1 MLLTIGYTVPPLR
14 AVLEGVA
21 GARTRSESATAY
33 PRPMVWRPRPRT
45 SSNAMRRPRP
55 LLRYPIANTK
65 APTISHTVLSENP
78 LSIQRSDL
86 LGSCST

>member
-1 MLLTIGYTVPPLR
+1 
-14 AVLEGVA
+14 
-21 GARTRSESATAY
+21 
-33 PRPMVWRPRPRT
+33 MVWRPRART
-45 SSNAMRRPRP
+45 STSAMRRPRP

-86 LGSCST
+86 LGSCSTYPITPANFSPMMPTAPTGMDSSTSPVTIAANTAK